1 MKKILS
7 TRVLVEDLCINNYT
21 ADFDNLYYMGQ
32 FSIDG
37 KYG

>member
-7 TRVLVEDLCINNYT
+7 TRVLCINNDT
-21 ADFDNLYYMGQ
+21 ASFDNLYCMGQ

-37 KYG
+37 KYS